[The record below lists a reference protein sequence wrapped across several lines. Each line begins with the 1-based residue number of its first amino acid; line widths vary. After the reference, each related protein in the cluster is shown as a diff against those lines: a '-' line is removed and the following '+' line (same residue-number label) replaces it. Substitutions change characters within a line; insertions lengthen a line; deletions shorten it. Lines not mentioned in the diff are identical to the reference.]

1 MFRRDLPSGP
11 DGPARRRIAGKRVLT
26 PVKAFLKAGIL
37 GQDGTLRDSN
47 TGVPRGGILSPV
59 LANLALSVLDESIAR
74 TPGGPGNTQGQRAV
88 RRRRGQGNYRLVRY
102 ADDWLLMVSGTR
114 EHAEQMR
121 EHAAA

>member
-47 TGVPRGGILSPV
+47 TGVPQDGILSPV
-59 LANLALSVLDESIAR
+59 LANLALPVLDESIAQ
-74 TPGGPGNTQGQRAV
+74 TPGGPGSTQSQRAT
-88 RRRRGQGNYRLVRY
+88 RRAKGLSNYRLIRC
-102 ADDWLLMVSGTR
+102 ADDW
-114 EHAEQMR
+114 
-121 EHAAA
+121 